1 MEAAGRD
8 GTHRVGKLFQ
18 KPPTAQA
25 AVLTELRR
33 RLIVGI
39 FSPGEQ
45 LRQDALAEELGV
57 SRVPVREALRTL
69 EGEGQLI
76 YEPHRGYFV
85 VELNLGELIEIY
97 RLRDLLEAEATE
109 VGFPNL
115 TAADHAIMAQSMEQ
129 MLAAMRQDDVAALT
143 SANRRFHF
151 ALYNAC
157 RMPRLLRIL
166 EQLWDASDP
175 YRAVYFCDVDNRTLM
190 HREHI
195 GIFEASKSGDLRTLQ
210 RLLVEHRTHAVPA
223 LRRALEKPDER
234 GTAARHA
241 RSAAVD

>member
-1 MEAAGRD
+1 MA
-8 GTHRVGKLFQ
+8 KLFQ

-39 FSPGEQ
+39 FAPGEQ
-45 LRQDALAEELGV
+45 LRQDVLAEELGV

-69 EGEGQLI
+69 EGEGQII

-85 VELNLGELIEIY
+85 VELNLDELIEIY
-97 RLRDLLEAEATE
+97 RLRDLLEAEATQ

-115 TAADHAIMAQSMEQ
+115 TAADLATMAQGMEQ
-129 MLAAMRQDDVAALT
+129 MLSAMEQDDVATLT
-143 SANRRFHF
+143 AANRRFHF

-166 EQLWDASDP
+166 DQLWDASDP
-175 YRAVYFCDVDNRTLM
+175 YRAVYFCDVGNRTLM
-190 HREHI
+190 HREHLAI
-195 GIFEASKSGDLRTLQ
+195 YEAARSGDLRRLQ
-210 RLLVEHRTHAVPA
+210 RLLAEHRTHAVPA
-223 LRRALEKPDER
+223 LRKALEK
-234 GTAARHA
+234 THA
-241 RSAAVD
+241 GSVDPQRAHSADVE

>member
-1 MEAAGRD
+1 
-8 GTHRVGKLFQ
+8 VSKLFQ

-33 RLIVGI
+33 RLIAGI
-39 FSPGEQ
+39 FSPGAQ
-45 LRQDALAEELGV
+45 LRQDVLAEELGV

-69 EGEGQLI
+69 EGEGQLV

-85 VELNLGELIEIY
+85 VELNLDELIEIY

-115 TAADHAIMAQSMEQ
+115 TAADLAVMAQSMEQ
-129 MLAAMRQDDVAALT
+129 MLQAMKRDDVAALT

-151 ALYNAC
+151 ALYTPC
-157 RMPRLLRIL
+157 RMPRLLRML
-166 EQLWDASDP
+166 DQLWDASDP
-175 YRAVYFCDVDNRTLM
+175 YRAVYFCDVGNRTLM
-190 HREHI
+190 HREHLAI
-195 GIFEASKSGDLRTLQ
+195 YEAAQSGALRTLQ

-223 LRRALEKPDER
+223 LRRALESSD
-234 GTAARHA
+234 ARAGATQPA

>member
-1 MEAAGRD
+1 
-8 GTHRVGKLFQ
+8 VSQLFQ

-33 RLIVGI
+33 RLIAGV
-39 FSPGEQ
+39 FSPGAQ
-45 LRQDALAEELGV
+45 LRQDILAEELGV

-69 EGEGQLI
+69 EGEGQLV

-85 VELNLGELIEIY
+85 VELNLDELIEIY

-115 TAADHAIMAQSMEQ
+115 TAADLTIMAQSMEQ
-129 MLAAMRQDDVAALT
+129 MLEAMKQDDVAALT

-151 ALYNAC
+151 ALYNPC
-157 RMPRLLRIL
+157 RMPRLLRML
-166 EQLWDASDP
+166 DQLWDASDP
-175 YRAVYFCDVDNRTLM
+175 YRAVYFCDVGNRTLM
-190 HREHI
+190 HREHLAI
-195 GIFEASKSGDLRTLQ
+195 YEAAKSGALRTVQ

-223 LRRALEKPDER
+223 LRKALEMSE
-234 GTAARHA
+234 ARAGATQPA

>member
-1 MEAAGRD
+1 MD
-8 GTHRVGKLFQ
+8 KLFQ

-33 RLIVGI
+33 RLIAGI

-45 LRQDALAEELGV
+45 LRQDVLAEELGV

-85 VELNLGELIEIY
+85 VDLNLDELVEIY

-115 TAADHAIMAQSMEQ
+115 TAADLALMAQSMAQ
-129 MLAAMRQDDVAALT
+129 MRAAMKHDDVAALT
-143 SANRRFHF
+143 AANRRFHF

-190 HREHI
+190 HREHVDI
-195 GIFEASKSGDLRTLQ
+195 YEAARSGDLRTLQ
-210 RLLVEHRTHAVPA
+210 RRLVEHRTHAVPA
-223 LRRALEKPDER
+223 LRKALAKSDTR
-234 GTAARHA
+234 GIPTRPS